1 MSGKY
6 NVKKKKKISTVSPL
20 FAWMRKSILAGIVI
34 GGCIYFFAILCK
46 NYEIHFSDSVG
57 MADIIKQ
64 VSLKNLYF
72 YLLKKRCYMFI
83 LFFCLAFLFNIKYAV
98 LISGTI
104 FGMYYGIVMCSS
116 ILHENLMGIL
126 HAISYFY
133 PHFLFYFLIILIVG
147 GMMNQKDTSCGCSTN
162 HLRSVRIKY
171 FLKIFVII
179 LLLLL
184 GVYLELKCPIL
195 FEKIFTNM

>member
-6 NVKKKKKISTVSPL
+6 NVKKKKNISTVSPL
-20 FAWMRKSILAGIVI
+20 FAWMRKSILTGIVI
-34 GGCIYFFAILCK
+34 GGCIYFFVLLCK

-72 YLLKKRCYMFI
+72 YLLRKRCYMFI

-104 FGMYYGIVMCSS
+104 FGMYYGIVMCSF
-116 ILHENLMGIL
+116 ILHENLMGVL

-147 GMMNQKDTSCGCSTN
+147 GMMNRKDTSCGYTTN
-162 HLRSVRIKY
+162 HFHSVRIKY

-184 GVYLELKCPIL
+184 GVYLELKCPIF
-195 FEKIFTNM
+195 FEKFFTNM